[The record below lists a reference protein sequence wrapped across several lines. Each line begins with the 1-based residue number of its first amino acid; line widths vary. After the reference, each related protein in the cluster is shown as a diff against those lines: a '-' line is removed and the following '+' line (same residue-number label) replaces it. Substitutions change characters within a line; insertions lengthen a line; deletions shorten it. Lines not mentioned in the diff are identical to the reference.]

1 MKAKISY
8 IDHSGFAIKTE
19 NYLLIFDY
27 FKEPDLITNN
37 IEDRAILSAES
48 LKTAENIIVFS
59 SHSHSDHFNPNIFK
73 WMSSNPNIQYVL
85 SDDIKI
91 NDIKP
96 NYHFIKEGEKI
107 NIKDVKIRAYG
118 STDIGISFAVAVDGL
133 TLFHAG
139 DLNWWHWKD
148 DTLEER
154 TMAEK
159 SFKLNVEL
167 IKANEKH
174 IDIAFFPVD
183 PRLEEFYSIGGE
195 YFGKELNPKLL
206 IPMHFGNDFYITE
219 EFKHNMNKIKI
230 NSVEI
235 ACGYDTFEY

>member
-1 MKAKISY
+1 MKAKIYY
-8 IDHSGFAIKTE
+8 IDHSGFAIKTK

-73 WMSSNPNIQYVL
+73 WMCSNTNIQYVL

-91 NDIKP
+91 NNIKP

-107 NIKDVKIRAYG
+107 NIKDVEIHAYG
-118 STDIGISFAVAVDGL
+118 STDIGISFAVTVDQL
-133 TLFHAG
+133 KLFHAG

-159 SFKLNVEL
+159 SFKLNVDL

-183 PRLEEFYSIGGE
+183 PRLKEFYSIGGE
-195 YFGKELNPKLL
+195 YFGKELNPKLF

-219 EFKHNMNKIKI
+219 EFKHKMNKINI

>member
-96 NYHFIKEGEKI
+96 NYHFIEEGEKI

-118 STDIGISFAVAVDGL
+118 STDIGISFAVTVDQL
-133 TLFHAG
+133 KLFHAG

-159 SFKLNVEL
+159 SFK
-167 IKANEKH
+167 
-174 IDIAFFPVD
+174 
-183 PRLEEFYSIGGE
+183 
-195 YFGKELNPKLL
+195 
-206 IPMHFGNDFYITE
+206 
-219 EFKHNMNKIKI
+219 
-230 NSVEI
+230 
-235 ACGYDTFEY
+235 